1 MKNFIFENPTK
12 IIFGEGQIARIGGE
26 TRRFGRRVLFVYG
39 KGSIKENGVYDQVTA
54 SLSEAGL
61 EVVEWPG
68 VRPNPVLSH
77 VREGIELARREN
89 VEAVLAAGG
98 GSVIDEAKT
107 IAAGVPAEQDVWDY
121 FTCKAVITAA
131 LPVLTVLTLS
141 ASASE
146 MNPTAVIT
154 REEGA
159 QKFSIRSPHIQP
171 KTSILD
177 PTVLYSLSSNQS
189 AYGAVDAITHMLE
202 GYFNGQAAAPI
213 LQEGLVE
220 TLTRVIMGSMETILA
235 NPRDYDARAAIMWA
249 TTLAFNG
256 LVSAGIGRFSLPAHM
271 IEHSL
276 SALYDVAH
284 GAGLSIVLPGWM
296 RYAAADG
303 ATEARIARFAR
314 RIFAVDTGDDSEA
327 ARAGTEALK
336 AWFRSIGS
344 PVSLNEVGI
353 PEADINRIALNAALT
368 ADVWGMRDYTL
379 PVIEAILEQCR

>member
-26 TRRFGRRVLFVYG
+26 ARRFGRRVLLVYG
-39 KGSIKENGVYDQVTA
+39 QGSIKSNGVYDQVMA
-54 SLSEAGL
+54 SLNEAGL

-89 VEAVLAAGG
+89 VDVVLAVGG

-107 IAAGVPAEQDVWDY
+107 IAAGVLAEQDIWDY
-121 FTCKAVITAA
+121 FTYKAVIKAA
-131 LPVLTVLTLS
+131 LPVLTVLTLA

-146 MNPTAVIT
+146 MNPAAVVT
-154 REEGA
+154 REEEA
-159 QKFSIRSPHIQP
+159 QKFTIRSLHIQP

-177 PTVLYSLSSNQS
+177 PTVLYSLGNDQS
-189 AYGAVDAITHMLE
+189 AYGAVDAVTHMLE
-202 GYFNGQAAAPI
+202 GYFNGQAAATP
-213 LQEGLVE
+213 LQDGLVE
-220 TLTRVIMGSMETILA
+220 TLIRVIMESMETILE
-235 NPRDYDARAAIMWA
+235 NPRDYEARAAIMWA

-256 LVSAGIGRFSLPAHM
+256 LTSAGIGRFSLPAHL

-296 RYAAADG
+296 RYAAAD
-303 ATEARIARFAR
+303 AVKEARIARFAR
-314 RIFAVDTGDDSEA
+314 RIFAVDAADDGEA

-336 AWFRSIGS
+336 AWFASIGS
-344 PVSLNEVGI
+344 PVSLGEAGI
-353 PEADINRIALNAALT
+353 PEGDINRIAVNAVLT